1 MQQTTV
7 SSLPRDREKRQSR
20 RELKTRG
27 SAVTPIAVSEPRHG
41 RRSSP
46 DPLEQP
52 GLTAKTM
59 NVINDSLAQ
68 PGLLPK
74 GSGMHPPIKTNTCS
88 SLSEDAFGDG
98 EEHLFRAL
106 KPKLDRTKAPPRG
119 ARRATQMRSS
129 IGLTNFLP
137 RKGNSDELMTGV
149 HPPRQE
155 KSAHN
160 WKDLGVTWRQQ
171 KNFKMDRNCLT
182 WVQVFKKSIER
193 GLPDNN
199 SHNFSNHY
207 HRSKAPYLSP

>member
-46 DPLEQP
+46 DPLKEP

-74 GSGMHPPIKTNTCS
+74 GSGTHPPIKTNKC
-88 SLSEDAFGDG
+88 FI
-98 EEHLFRAL
+98 R
-106 KPKLDRTKAPPRG
+106 RG
-119 ARRATQMRSS
+119 
-129 IGLTNFLP
+129 P
-137 RKGNSDELMTGV
+137 
-149 HPPRQE
+149 
-155 KSAHN
+155 
-160 WKDLGVTWRQQ
+160 
-171 KNFKMDRNCLT
+171 
-182 WVQVFKKSIER
+182 
-193 GLPDNN
+193 
-199 SHNFSNHY
+199 
-207 HRSKAPYLSP
+207 